1 MEELIKALELGKP
14 TFDGEDINY
23 DVATIENAIRV
34 IKKYAEIKKIV
45 EEFYVMAAHPS
56 RWRNHCDPVEESWG
70 RILDIFNDVC
80 YHDIFSEDCLHE
92 K

>member
-14 TFDGEDINY
+14 TFDGQDVNY

-34 IKKYAEIKKIV
+34 IKRYAEIKKIV
-45 EEFYVMAAHPS
+45 DEFYVKAAHPS
-56 RWRNHCDPVEESWG
+56 RRRNHCDPVEESLG

-80 YHDIFSEDCLHE
+80 LHE
-92 K
+92 NTGENTAQ